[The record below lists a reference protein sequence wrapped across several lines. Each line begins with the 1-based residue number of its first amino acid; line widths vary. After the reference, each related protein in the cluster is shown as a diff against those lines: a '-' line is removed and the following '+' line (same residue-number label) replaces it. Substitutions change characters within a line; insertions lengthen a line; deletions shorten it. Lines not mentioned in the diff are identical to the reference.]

1 MLRNL
6 LIGLFLSSTLIM
18 SCNPPKETP
27 SQPTV
32 EVEPDVDES
41 TGIAGSDLD
50 IGDSANDDDSAD
62 GPSSIDWTDCGGNV
76 GDKACDFTF
85 VDQNGDA
92 WNLYDHY
99 GTVMIIDFSTIW
111 CGVCRT
117 IAGDVQ
123 MHQDTFTA
131 QGYDFLWVTVLVDG
145 STWGASPTQLEIND
159 WVSTYGMTTSPVL
172 LGDRSVI
179 DTTAADGY
187 PVTGWPTIVIIDE
200 TMTIA
205 HGINGWNET
214 TVFNWLETVLQN
226 ASQ

>member
-1 MLRNL
+1 
-6 LIGLFLSSTLIM
+6 
-18 SCNPPKETP
+18 
-27 SQPTV
+27 
-32 EVEPDVDES
+32 
-41 TGIAGSDLD
+41 
-50 IGDSANDDDSAD
+50 
-62 GPSSIDWTDCGGNV
+62 
-76 GDKACDFTF
+76 
-85 VDQNGDA
+85 
-92 WNLYDHY
+92 
-99 GTVMIIDFSTIW
+99 
-111 CGVCRT
+111 
-117 IAGDVQ
+117 